1 MNFTFVMSVCLSL
14 SANLHGTTRLLLQDI
29 HENLNLYI
37 FQKSAKIIQVSL
49 TSDKNNMYF
58 I

>member
-1 MNFTFVMSVCLSL
+1 MSVCLSL